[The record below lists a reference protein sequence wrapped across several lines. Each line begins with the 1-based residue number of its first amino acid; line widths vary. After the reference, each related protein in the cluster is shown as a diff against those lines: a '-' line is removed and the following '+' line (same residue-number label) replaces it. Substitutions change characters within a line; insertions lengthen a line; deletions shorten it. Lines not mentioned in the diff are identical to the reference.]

1 MARLLISA
9 DSHVFEPFDLWQTRL
24 PAALRDRAPHLE
36 ARDGVMRLVMEGV
49 APRRMGGAPPGAGD
63 DGGDGHATL
72 PGGSDAAARLR
83 DLEVDGVCAEVIY
96 PTLGLF
102 LFMIPDPALQ
112 LACARAYND
121 WCAEVFLDR
130 ADVFV
135 PSAVVPVL
143 DTDDAVG
150 ELERCL
156 GLGFRSATLPT
167 TAPDHARWNDAV
179 HDPLWRAAARA
190 GVPLSFHVG
199 TGATPTSERGP
210 GGAVINYVYVG
221 IGAQQAVAYFVAG
234 GVLARHPDLHVVMV
248 ESGAGWLGWL
258 VERMD
263 EAYTEHEHWVTPKLD
278 APPSDYVRRQVHVT
292 LGADRAP
299 INNREITGVEPLM
312 WASDYPHP
320 EGTWPES
327 QSVVERIFKG
337 VPDHEVDAIA
347 GLNAK
352 ALYKL

>member
-9 DSHVFEPFDLWQTRL
+9 DSHVFEPLDLWQSRL
-24 PAALRDRAPHLE
+24 PAALRDRAPRLV
-36 ARDGVMRLVMEGV
+36 ARDGEMRLVMEGMP
-49 APRRMGGAPPGAGD
+49 PRRMGGAPKKDEAESHHG
-63 DGGDGHATL
+63 T
-72 PGGSDAAARLR
+72 PGGSDPSARLR
-83 DLEVDGVCAEVIY
+83 DLADDGVSAEVIY

-102 LFMIPDPALQ
+102 LYMIPDPVLQ
-112 LACARAYND
+112 LACARVYND
-121 WCAEVFLDR
+121 WCAEMFFDR
-130 ADVFV
+130 RDVFV
-135 PSAVVPVL
+135 PSAIVPVL
-143 DTDDAVG
+143 DAADAVA

-156 GLGFRSATLPT
+156 ALGFRSATLPT
-167 TAPDHARWNDAV
+167 HAPDHARWNSDS
-179 HDPLWRAAARA
+179 HGPLWRAAASAR
-190 GVPLSFHVG
+190 VPLSFHVG
-199 TGATPTSERGP
+199 TGTSPTTERGP

-263 EAYTEHEHWVTPKLD
+263 EAYAEHEHWVSPKLD
-278 APPSDYVRRQVHVT
+278 AQPSDYVRRQVHVT

-327 QSVVERIFKG
+327 QAVVERIFEG

-352 ALYKL
+352 ALYQL

>member
-1 MARLLISA
+1 
-9 DSHVFEPFDLWQTRL
+9 L
-24 PAALRDRAPHLE
+24 PSSLRDRAPHLE
-36 ARDGVMRLVMEGV
+36 ARNGEMRLVMEGMP
-49 APRRMGGAPPGAGD
+49 PRRMGGAPKDD
-63 DGGDGHATL
+63 DGSESQRA
-72 PGGSDAAARLR
+72 PGGSDASARLR
-83 DLEVDGVCAEVIY
+83 DLEVDGVSAEVIY

-102 LFMIPDPALQ
+102 LYMVPDPALQ

-121 WCAEVFLDR
+121 WCVELFFDR
-130 ADVFV
+130 RDVFI
-135 PSAVVPVL
+135 PSAIIPVL
-143 DTDDAVG
+143 DPNDAVA
-150 ELERCL
+150 EFERCVA
-156 GLGFRSATLPT
+156 LGFRSATLPT
-167 TAPDHARWNDAV
+167 HPPDDARWNSDV
-179 HDPLWRAAARA
+179 HDPLWRAAASA

-199 TGATPTSERGP
+199 TGTSPTTERGP

-234 GVLARHPDLHVVMV
+234 GVLAKHPNLHVVMV

-263 EAYTEHEHWVTPKLD
+263 EAYTEHENWVTPKLD
-278 APPSDYVRRQVHVT
+278 ALPSDYVRRQVHVT

-327 QSVVERIFKG
+327 QTVVERIFKG